1 MVKSPTANEFN
12 KIFLSVST
20 ASTECKLQVK
30 VFLPVFLQANN
41 VVVREPNQY
50 LSWQTTKQKR
60 YLAGP
65 LISLMTEYTHQGNSV
80 AAAPLC

>member
-1 MVKSPTANEFN
+1 MLSFSTLYFYIMVKSPTANEFN

-50 LSWQTTKQKR
+50 LS
-60 YLAGP
+60 
-65 LISLMTEYTHQGNSV
+65 
-80 AAAPLC
+80 